1 MGDITSGAS
10 NDIEKATNIA
20 KNMITHYGMSETL
33 GPISLSVQDNS
44 DLNLFGQDITKQVG
58 KEIMERVE
66 ISYQRAKTILENN
79 IDRLHYVANLLL
91 EKEKINEFEFKQ
103 AMEVDLEKIK
113 KESENDD
120 NN

>member
-1 MGDITSGAS
+1 
-10 NDIEKATNIA
+10 
-20 KNMITHYGMSETL
+20 
-33 GPISLSVQDNS
+33 
-44 DLNLFGQDITKQVG
+44 
-58 KEIMERVE
+58 MERVE